1 MDINKYNKSELEQVY
16 AILKKYRDLKKN
28 IGKKSDEV
36 IYFELN
42 NEKKILI
49 EYFTD
54 LKIEEIKDF
63 LKNLYKKHFDTDIDL
78 NKATFKANS
87 DLKWWV
93 RIFLWDDMVDI
104 SFENIYNKISK
115 I

>member
-1 MDINKYNKSELEQVY
+1 MDISKYNKSELEQVY

-28 IGKKSDEV
+28 IWKKSDEV

-49 EYFTD
+49 EYFPE
-54 LKIEEIKDF
+54 LKIDEIKDF
-63 LKNLYKKHFDTDIDL
+63 LKNLYKKHFWVEIDL
-78 NKATFKANS
+78 CKASFKKS
-87 DLKWWV
+87 SLLKGWV

>member
-78 NKATFKANS
+78 NKATFKANP
-87 DLKWWV
+87 DLK
-93 RIFLWDDMVDI
+93 
-104 SFENIYNKISK
+104 
-115 I
+115 